1 MLMVTSG
8 PNGWGEIRTREGCY
22 TPHAFQACAL
32 SHSATHPLDDDPK
45 LMRRSAV
52 CIRPHLS
59 PECCRALPETG
70 SEDTYREGD
79 ARDGQDES
87 EESIRGDP
95 NMIVCVI
102 SRGTAG
108 RDHNG

>member
-1 MLMVTSG
+1 
-8 PNGWGEIRTREGCY
+8 
-22 TPHAFQACAL
+22 
-32 SHSATHPLDDDPK
+32 
-45 LMRRSAV
+45 MRRSAV

-108 RDHNG
+108 RDHKGACDPYSTQEITSLLDGANAHNRYRHGG